1 MNNYIRHLF
10 CLVALFLLSFQL
22 TFASKN
28 PNQISNAILPS
39 SILFPEVANKIS
51 RELKQYLDQHK
62 RAEVTT
68 NLYVSK
74 TNLLKLYTLQYKDNY
89 DLIWFFNS
97 PKDLG
102 LEMSKLANQI
112 NLTEGSNVVSAA
124 NTIDEVMSYLN
135 GKSRWLLVF
144 DNVCMQN
151 SDLLKK
157 IISLQSNGHVIWGC
171 KDGVSSYF
179 LIFCGVA
186 FFILFPLFLVFV
198 DYIGLALIFS
208 LLDVW
213 GALFKN
219 SKFKYFWIILGCAI
233 LVLIF
238 IVLANVSLSV

>member
-1 MNNYIRHLF
+1 MAMQNLEKYIF
-10 CLVALFLLSFQL
+10 YIIFLFLLNIS
-22 TFASKN
+22 FASENQK
-28 PNQISNAILPS
+28 QISNAVLPS
-39 SILFPEVANKIS
+39 SILFPSVANKIS
-51 RELKQYLDQHK
+51 KELKQYLDQHK
-62 RAEVTT
+62 RAEITT

-74 TNLLKLYTLQYKDNY
+74 TNLLKLYALQYKDNY

-97 PKDLG
+97 TKDLG

-112 NLTEGSNVVSAA
+112 NLAEGSNAVSTA
-124 NTIDEVMSYLN
+124 NTIDEVISYLN

-171 KDGVSSYF
+171 KDGISSYF
-179 LIFCGVA
+179 LIFCGIA
-186 FFILFPLFLVFV
+186 FFILFALFIVFA

-208 LLDVW
+208 LPNVW
-213 GALFKN
+213 VALFKN

-238 IVLANVSLSV
+238 IVLANVSSSG